1 MESIKDKVAIVGVG
15 TNKRWGELYDQ
26 DETSIVLEAVHE
38 ALDDAGVGI
47 TDIQAVWLGGGPAT
61 GNWLT
66 SALKQYIPVTKVENA
81 CATGA
86 ETVRGSVFGLLSKT
100 YDLVLSIG
108 FQKMKD
114 GHRGGEGEADEAGV
128 DKYHPVTGATGIPA
142 GRYALAATR
151 YFTRYGLTRQEG
163 KHMLA
168 MISSKSHYN
177 GARNP
182 RAMFQREV
190 SVETCENSPIIA
202 WPLGLF
208 DCCAQA
214 EGSAAAILCRT
225 EDAKAFR
232 PDYITIKGI
241 GIAVGP
247 GMRKFH
253 TGYDFTHWEE
263 TAAAARQ
270 AYEQA
275 GIKNPREEL
284 DMVECHDCFSIAEA
298 LAVESLGLCERGT
311 IRNDVEAGTFTLE
324 GKLPVNGSGGLKS
337 FGHPPPA
344 SGVREMFETYRQIR
358 GEAEYSSRQLK
369 NVELGLCHNPG
380 GHPGRFEASVTILGI
395 PGK

>member
-1 MESIKDKVAIVGVG
+1 MESIKDKVAIIGVG

-26 DETSIVLEAVHE
+26 DETGIVLEAVHE

-47 TDIQAVWLGGGPAT
+47 GDIQAAWVGGGAPT

-66 SALKQYIPVTKVENA
+66 SIIKQYIPVTKVENA

-86 ETVRGSVFGLLSKT
+86 ETVRGCTFGLLSKT
-100 YDLVLSIG
+100 YDLVMAVG
-108 FQKMKD
+108 VGKMKD
-114 GHRGGEGEADEAGV
+114 APRGGEGAGDEAGV

-151 YFTRYGLTRQEG
+151 YFSRYGLSRQEG

-202 WPLGLF
+202 WPLGLY

-214 EGSAAAILCRT
+214 EGAAAAILCRT
-225 EDAKAFR
+225 EDAKSFR

-241 GIAVGP
+241 GISVGP

-253 TGYDFTHWEE
+253 TGFDFTHWEE
-263 TAAAARQ
+263 STAASKQ

-284 DMVECHDCFSIAEA
+284 DMAECHDCFSIAEA
-298 LAVESLGLCERGT
+298 IAVESVGLCERGT
-311 IRNDVEAGTFTLE
+311 IRRDVEAGTFTLE
-324 GKLPVNGSGGLKS
+324 GKLPVNASGGLKS

-344 SGVREMFETYRQIR
+344 SGIREMFETYKQII
-358 GEAEYSSRQLK
+358 GKAEYQSRQLK
-369 NVELGLCHNPG
+369 NVELGLCHNQG
-380 GHPGRFEASVTILGI
+380 GHPGRFECSVTILGI